1 MSFYTSITDCV
12 GEGGFSTV
20 YHCQKKETMEDVAI
34 KVTNMSEL
42 QQICT
47 ELVMQKGIPH
57 PNIVAID
64 CCYSW
69 EDNLYVCE
77 YIACF

>member
-1 MSFYTSITDCV
+1 
-12 GEGGFSTV
+12 
-20 YHCQKKETMEDVAI
+20 MEDVAI

-47 ELVMQKGIPH
+47 ELVMQKGVPH

-69 EDNLYVCE
+69 EDNLYVSDEFVASVVHFYCMLVLLVL
-77 YIACF
+77 YSFCHKD

>member
-1 MSFYTSITDCV
+1 MNYYTSITDCV

-20 YHCQKKETMEDVAI
+20 YHCQKKENMEDVAI

-47 ELVMQKGIPH
+47 ELVMQKGISH

-64 CCYSW
+64 SCYSW

-77 YIACF
+77 YIN